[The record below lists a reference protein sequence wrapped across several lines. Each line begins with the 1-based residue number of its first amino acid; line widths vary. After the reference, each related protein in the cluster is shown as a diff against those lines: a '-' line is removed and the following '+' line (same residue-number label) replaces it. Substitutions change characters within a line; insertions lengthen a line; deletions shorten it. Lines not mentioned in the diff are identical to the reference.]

1 MVYGHFG
8 RRVKHNLL
16 LRIKEK
22 EMVATLAFKVEAM
35 ETNGREGKSDNERE
49 KRKGRSENR
58 ESD

>member
-22 EMVATLAFKVEAM
+22 EMVATVAFKVEAM
-35 ETNGREGKSDNERE
+35 ETNSREKEIVRMREKEE
-49 KRKGRSENR
+49 KRKK
-58 ESD
+58 